1 MKTALYLTVL
11 FPLIVIGC
19 CNKNK
24 TNNTSVDKTPLSI
37 IFDTDMGN
45 DIDDALALDMLYKYI
60 ENGQINLL
68 AIPTSKKGKYCAE
81 YIDIMNT
88 WYGHNIPIGIVENGT
103 DKDNNAPFTRHACEL
118 KQNGSLA
125 FNRTISKYDD
135 FYKSVSL
142 YRKILSE
149 QPDSSVIIISVG
161 FSTNLAQLLDSPAD
175 EYSTLSGIE
184 LVRKKV
190 KYVSAM
196 MGNIKDQN
204 HKEFNVSC
212 DISSAQKFINE
223 WPTPI
228 TISPYEVGDAILF
241 PAQSIENDFK
251 WKSPNPLVIGYTNY
265 MQMPYNRQTWDL
277 TAVLYAVEKEKNFF
291 GYSEWGTLKIDD
303 TGATTFT
310 VNPKGKHRYLTVNK
324 EQASRIQK
332 YFIQLITQIPAKYK
346 KT

>member
-1 MKTALYLTVL
+1 
-11 FPLIVIGC
+11 
-19 CNKNK
+19 
-24 TNNTSVDKTPLSI
+24 
-37 IFDTDMGN
+37 
-45 DIDDALALDMLYKYI
+45 
-60 ENGQINLL
+60 
-68 AIPTSKKGKYCAE
+68 
-81 YIDIMNT
+81 
-88 WYGHNIPIGIVENGT
+88 
-103 DKDNNAPFTRHACEL
+103 
-118 KQNGSLA
+118 
-125 FNRTISKYDD
+125 
-135 FYKSVSL
+135 
-142 YRKILSE
+142 
-149 QPDSSVIIISVG
+149 
-161 FSTNLAQLLDSPAD
+161 
-175 EYSTLSGIE
+175 
-184 LVRKKV
+184 
-190 KYVSAM
+190 M

-277 TAVLYAVEKEKNFF
+277 TAVLYAVEREKNFF

-310 VNPKGKHRYLTVNK
+310 VNAKGKHRYLTVNK